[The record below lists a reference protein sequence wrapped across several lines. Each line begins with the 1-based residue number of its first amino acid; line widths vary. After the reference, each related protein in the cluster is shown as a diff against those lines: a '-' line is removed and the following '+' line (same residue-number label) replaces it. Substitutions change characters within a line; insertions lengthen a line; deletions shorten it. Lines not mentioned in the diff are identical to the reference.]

1 MKPFMLIGL
10 LFIVLITSG
19 CWDHTEI
26 NDIAFVMGSA
36 LDLKDDGDIVG
47 SVQIP
52 IPPSSPGGPSGG
64 PGQQEKFFV
73 ITATG
78 KNINEVIQRL
88 QKKLSRRIFTAHRS
102 TVFIGEPLAKHGIK
116 GVLDYLTHDPRNRLR
131 TNIMVVKGREGRDI
145 LQIQYPFEQVPTEAV
160 KEMELSGSETSVDLR
175 DLFIAASSEGIN
187 PIMGVIEPDVVLKGM
202 KQSENNMFRLSGTAI
217 FKNFKLAGFLNGKET
232 GGLLWVT
239 GKMKLGRVTANLPE
253 GNGNV
258 GMVLTSTKRRITPVI
273 RGNKVKIIVQLQGE
287 GSLYENNTLLDVGQQ
302 KNLELV
308 QHALEKS
315 VEKQVQDFLSKIQKQ
330 YKVDIVG
337 FGQEI
342 YRNQPKQWK
351 ALKEQWDTKFPEAD
365 ISIAVKLNVRGS
377 GMAGPPL
384 QWNEKEIKE

>member
-36 LDLKDDGDIVG
+36 IDLGSDGDIVG
-47 SVQIP
+47 SAQIAVP
-52 IPPSSPGGPSGG
+52 ASGLAGPSAGG
-64 PGQQEKFFV
+64 GQQKKFFV
-73 ITATG
+73 ITASG
-78 KNINEVIQRL
+78 KNITEVIQRL
-88 QKKLSRRIFTAHRS
+88 QKKLSRRLFLAHRS
-102 TVFIGEPLAKHGIK
+102 TVFIGEQLAKHGIK
-116 GVLDYLTHDPRNRLR
+116 DVLDNYTHDPRNRLR

-160 KEMELSGSETSVDLR
+160 KEMEFLGIETVVNLR
-175 DLFIAASSEGIN
+175 DLFKTALSEGIN
-187 PIMGVIEPDVVLKGM
+187 PVMGVIEPDVVSKGM
-202 KQSENNMFRLSGTAI
+202 KQSENNMFRLSGTAV
-217 FKNFKLAGFLNGKET
+217 FKNFKLAGFLNEKET

-239 GKMKLGRVTANLPE
+239 GKMKLGRVTAHLPE

-273 RGNKVKIIVQLQGE
+273 RGNKVKINVQLQGE
-287 GSLYENNTLLDVGQQ
+287 GSLYENNTSLDVGQL

-351 ALKEQWDTKFPEAD
+351 ALKDQWDTKFPEAD
-365 ISIAVKLNVRGS
+365 ISIAVKLSVHGT
-377 GMAGPPL
+377 GMAGPPIL
-384 QWNEKEIKE
+384 LNEKEIKE